1 MFKQIF
7 TLVRGRSVDSA
18 EAFLDANAL
27 TLLRQ
32 QIRDAARCVEQ
43 SRKALATVMAYSE
56 REKVALARLEEKIAD
71 LETRARDALEQDD
84 EALALEA
91 AATIA
96 HLEAERDATAE
107 TIAKYTA
114 EIARLRDH
122 LSKSQ
127 GVLAQ
132 LKRGQRIAEANDKA
146 HRAHGQ
152 ITTLQSSNLEEAAET
167 LKRLQERQ
175 AHSDATMAAME
186 ELSVTQNA
194 DAMSDRLANAG
205 YGAPKVSSADDV
217 LARLKAKKPKTKS

>member
-18 EAFLDANAL
+18 EAILDANAL

-56 REKVALARLEEKIAD
+56 REKAALAALNEKIAD
-71 LETRARDALEQDD
+71 LEIRAQDALAKDDEDLARDA
-84 EALALEA
+84 AI
-91 AATIA
+91 TIA
-96 HLEAERDATAE
+96 HLEDERDATSQ
-107 TIAKYTA
+107 TIANYTA

-127 GVLAQ
+127 GVLTQ

-152 ITTLQSSNLEEAAET
+152 ITTLQSSNLEEAAAT
-167 LKRLQERQ
+167 LKRLQDRQ

-186 ELSVTQNA
+186 QLSAPENA

-205 YGAPKVSSADDV
+205 YGAPKQSSADDV
-217 LARLKAKKPKTKS
+217 LARLKSKKS

>member
-7 TLVRGRSVDSA
+7 TLVRGRSMDNA

-43 SRKALATVMAYSE
+43 SRKALATIMAYSE
-56 REKVALARLEEKIAD
+56 REKVTLAQLNEKIAD
-71 LETRARDALEQDD
+71 LEARAR
-84 EALALEA
+84 EALGKDDGDLAREA

-96 HLEAERDATAE
+96 HLEAERDATTQ
-107 TIAKYTA
+107 TIAKYTT

-127 GVLAQ
+127 GVLTQ

-146 HRAHGQ
+146 YRAHGQ
-152 ITTLQSSNLEEAAET
+152 ITTLQSSNLEEAGAT

-186 ELSVTQNA
+186 ALSATQNA
-194 DAMSDRLANAG
+194 DTMSDRLADAG

-217 LARLKAKKPKTKS
+217 LARLKAKKS